1 MLKPIQRDFQVRFSY
16 ATLFT
21 HNLFAVDNTT
31 LRDVI
36 DGEEKR
42 VLFVVDSEVARHN
55 PRLSADIV
63 RYCQHHKDKM
73 QLAHAPIVV
82 PGGEQ
87 VKNTEKYVDV
97 LRKAVNDHG
106 IDRHSYIVAIGGGAM
121 LDMAGFAAA
130 TAHRGIRLIRIPTT
144 VLGQNDAGVGVK
156 NSINAFG
163 KKNFL
168 GTFAPAVAV
177 INDFNFLETL
187 DDRDWMAG
195 VSEAIKVALLKD
207 PKFFDY
213 IHVHAEDLK
222 QRDMTPMEWLV
233 YRCAELHTE
242 HIATNGD
249 PFEMGSSRPL
259 DFGHWAA
266 HKMEQLSG
274 YEIRHGEAVAVGLA
288 LDVTYSYKRGML
300 DEAAWRKVLET
311 FQKLGMSI
319 YAEELDMLNE
329 DGQRHV
335 FAGLKEFQEHLGGE
349 LTIMLLEGIGKGVEV
364 HHIDLDV
371 MAECIAVLKEWER
384 TPQSVISTV
393 EAATITAEAEKV

>member
-274 YEIRHGEAVAVGLA
+274 YEIRHGEAVA
-288 LDVTYSYKRGML
+288 
-300 DEAAWRKVLET
+300 
-311 FQKLGMSI
+311 
-319 YAEELDMLNE
+319 
-329 DGQRHV
+329 
-335 FAGLKEFQEHLGGE
+335 
-349 LTIMLLEGIGKGVEV
+349 
-364 HHIDLDV
+364 
-371 MAECIAVLKEWER
+371 
-384 TPQSVISTV
+384 
-393 EAATITAEAEKV
+393 

>member
-1 MLKPIQRDFQVRFSY
+1 MLKPIRRDFQVSFTY

-21 HNLFAVDNTT
+21 HNLFAIENPT
-31 LRDVI
+31 LSDVI
-36 DGEEKR
+36 EGEKKR

-55 PRLSADIV
+55 PHLNAAIT
-63 RYCQHHKDKM
+63 RYCNHHHTKM
-73 QLAHAPIVV
+73 HMASAPIVV

-87 VKNTEKYVDV
+87 VKNTETHVDT
-97 LRKAVNDHG
+97 LRKAVNDYG
-106 IDRHSYIVAIGGGAM
+106 IDRHAYIVAIGGGAV

-130 TAHRGIRLIRIPTT
+130 TAHRGIRIIRVPTT
-144 VLGQNDAGVGVK
+144 VLAQNDAGVGVK

-168 GTFAPAVAV
+168 GTFAPPVAV

-187 DDRDWMAG
+187 EHRDWMAG

-207 PKFFDY
+207 PAFFDY
-213 IHVHAEDLK
+213 IHVHAEEIK
-222 QRDMTPMEWLV
+222 QREMTPMEWLV

-266 HKMEQLSG
+266 HKMEQLSN
-274 YEIRHGEAVAVGLA
+274 YAIRHGEAVAVGLA
-288 LDVTYSYKRGML
+288 LDVTYSYKLGML
-300 DEAAWRKVLET
+300 PEADWRKVLLT
-311 FQKLGMSI
+311 FQKLGMAI
-319 YAEELDMLNE
+319 YAEELDMVNE

-335 FAGLKEFQEHLGGE
+335 FAGLKEFQEHLGGQ
-349 LTIMLLEGIGKGVEV
+349 LTIMLLEGIGTGVEV

-371 MAECIAVLKEWER
+371 MAESIAMLKEWER
-384 TPQSVISTV
+384 TPQRGLP
-393 EAATITAEAEKV
+393 TAGAEKIFAG